1 MRQRIL
7 DLLMAGE
14 HPATALADL
23 VVAQMPLPD
32 TAAAVFHVS
41 DSQGVRC
48 WRAPATSLSV
58 RRNCAAVGSTLIHL
72 RPREEDDSRTSL
84 CESRSSKVDEW
95 AASNMSWHRSL
106 WDSIGSLVGWIDGR
120 IGARTVSA
128 NSFAAAYVCGA
139 HLAYDGIPKPPRRT
153 GRLIRACSMARCTSS
168 REGPRD
174 RIWCTQFRSR
184 ESRRSHKTV
193 RSAEYR
199 DRWRWRRLCCTEM
212 RRRSK
217 ACCFGRLGSRSMS
230 FRSSLMCSSRK
241 ACLAVWGPTQSPI
254 GD

>member
-95 AASNMSWHRSL
+95 AASTCPGIVHSGTASARWWAGLMEELEQKLCPLTRSL
-106 WDSIGSLVGWIDGR
+106 
-120 IGARTVSA
+120 
-128 NSFAAAYVCGA
+128 
-139 HLAYDGIPKPPRRT
+139 
-153 GRLIRACSMARCTSS
+153 
-168 REGPRD
+168 
-174 RIWCTQFRSR
+174 RIWRMV
-184 ESRRSHKTV
+184 ESLSPP
-193 RSAEYR
+193 
-199 DRWRWRRLCCTEM
+199 
-212 RRRSK
+212 
-217 ACCFGRLGSRSMS
+217 GG
-230 FRSSLMCSSRK
+230 
-241 ACLAVWGPTQSPI
+241 LAG
-254 GD
+254 